1 MCRFARPQAG
11 GKAETAARIAKGLDA
26 LRANYSRALGEQEE
40 AMRTTVLPSSLG
52 LKSHCLCMFFSAG
65 CRLLQ
70 YEIPKLC

>member
-40 AMRTTVLPSSLG
+40 AMRTTVLLPSLG
-52 LKSHCLCMFFSAG
+52 LK
-65 CRLLQ
+65 
-70 YEIPKLC
+70 